1 MTARSDLI
9 THCGARVVTREELNG
24 VEAPPATATWFPVKH
39 AAVIDA
45 VSDTLAGAGFAVRAA
60 KFALSRGDARMF
72 STIDLDSPL
81 ASGVSL
87 AVGVRNSTDKSFPLG
102 FCAGSKVFV
111 CDNLAFRS
119 DLLVRRKHTRFGR
132 DRFEEAIAQA
142 VQSLDGFRKAESERI
157 RRFQLTELSDQAAE
171 SAILRGYEQ
180 GLVTHRQLPGVIKEW
195 REPSFAEFEPRT
207 FWSLLNAFTTALAGV
222 HAANP
227 QRFCALTMGL
237 QAFLGKAANAQVAE
251 PAYSLPA

>member
-9 THCGARVVTREELNG
+9 THCGARAVTREELDA
-24 VEAPPATATWFPVKH
+24 VEAPAATATWFPVKH
-39 AAVIDA
+39 GAVIEA
-45 VSDTLAGAGFAVRAA
+45 VSGALTGAGFAVRAA
-60 KFALSRGDARMF
+60 RFALSRGDARMF
-72 STIDLDSPL
+72 STMDLDAPL
-81 ASGVSL
+81 VPGVSL

-132 DRFEEAIAQA
+132 DRFEEAITQA
-142 VQSLDGFRKAESERI
+142 VQSLDGFRQAESERV
-157 RRFQLTELSDQAAE
+157 RRLQRADLADQAAE
-171 SAILRGYEQ
+171 SLILRGYER

-207 FWSLLNAFTTALAGV
+207 LWSLLNAFTTALAPV

-237 QAFLGKAANAQVAE
+237 QAFLGEVSGASAAE
-251 PAYSLPA
+251 PGYATPA

>member
-1 MTARSDLI
+1 MTAQSHLL
-9 THCGARVVTREELNG
+9 THCGARVVTREELDG

-39 AAVIDA
+39 AGVIDA
-45 VSDTLAGAGFAVRAA
+45 VSRTLAGAGFAVRTM

-72 STIDLDSPL
+72 STLDLDSPL
-81 ASGVSL
+81 APGVSL

-142 VQSLDGFRKAESERI
+142 VQSLDGFRKAESERV
-157 RRFQLTELSDQAAE
+157 RNFQLTDLSDQAAE
-171 SAILRGYEQ
+171 SVILRGFEK

-207 FWSLLNAFTTALAGV
+207 LWSLLNAFTTALAPV

-227 QRFCALTMGL
+227 QRFCALTIGL
-237 QAFLGKAANAQVAE
+237 QAFLGEAGG
-251 PAYSLPA
+251 LPATELPYGSPA